1 MSKHAKSFAVIGIG
15 RFGESVAQTLCTLGH
30 EVLAVDRDEARI
42 ASVADHVT
50 HAVVADTTDERALKR
65 IGVRNFDC
73 VIISVGDDIRASILT
88 TVLAKEQ
95 GAQLVIAKASDKLH
109 ARLLEKTGADKVV
122 LPEHEGG
129 VRLARSLVSG
139 SIIDYLDLSDKY
151 SINETLIPAPWIG
164 KTLIELNV
172 RNRFGISV
180 IAIRR
185 GEEIIVTLDPK
196 APLRAGDVLV
206 MIGANESLTRIGH
219 GNV

>member
-42 ASVADHVT
+42 AAVADHVT

-95 GAQLVIAKASDKLH
+95 GAQLVIANASDKLH

-122 LPEHEGG
+122 LPEHEAG

-151 SINETLIPAPWIG
+151 SINETLIPAAWVG

-172 RNRFGISV
+172 RNRFGVSV

>member
-42 ASVADHVT
+42 AAVADHVT

-122 LPEHEGG
+122 LPEHEAG

-151 SINETLIPAPWIG
+151 SINETLIPAAWVG
-164 KTLIELNV
+164 K
-172 RNRFGISV
+172 R
-180 IAIRR
+180 
-185 GEEIIVTLDPK
+185 
-196 APLRAGDVLV
+196 
-206 MIGANESLTRIGH
+206 
-219 GNV
+219 